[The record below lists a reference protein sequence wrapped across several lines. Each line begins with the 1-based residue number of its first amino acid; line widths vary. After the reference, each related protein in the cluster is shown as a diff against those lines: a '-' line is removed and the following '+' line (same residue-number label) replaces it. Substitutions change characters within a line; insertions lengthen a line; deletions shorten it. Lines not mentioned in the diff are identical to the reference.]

1 LFFKI
6 SPKDN
11 QYFMANKL
19 SLTSSNLSKARKVL
33 FTVTSLLDTNNIP
46 YHLEGG
52 TLLGIVRD
60 QELLPWDD
68 DVDIS
73 VPFEY
78 AQEILKLKWQ
88 LLLKGYRLSTRKSKK
103 DVGPI
108 KVGLY
113 SLFKI
118 KPIVGY
124 YLRWFTPG
132 SELVVLDLFI
142 KVKDQT
148 HTYWQAKEKVMRVE
162 NKFYESFETVDY
174 LGQTLK
180 VPNQY
185 RDYLTEKYG
194 NWSIPVKEWNC
205 GENELTIVKN

>member
-1 LFFKI
+1 
-6 SPKDN
+6 
-11 QYFMANKL
+11 MANKP
-19 SLTSSNLSKARKVL
+19 SLTSSNLSNARKVL
-33 FTVTSLLDTNNIP
+33 FTVTSLLDANNIP

-73 VPFEY
+73 VPLEY

-108 KVGLY
+108 KVGHY

-124 YLRWFTPG
+124 YLRWFTPD
-132 SELVVLDLFI
+132 SELVVLDLFM

-180 VPNQY
+180 VPNHY

>member
-1 LFFKI
+1 
-6 SPKDN
+6 
-11 QYFMANKL
+11 MANKP
-19 SLTSSNLSKARKVL
+19 SLTSANLTKARKIL
-33 FTVTSLLDTNNIP
+33 FTVTSLLDANSIP

-60 QELLPWDD
+60 QDLLPWDD

-78 AQEILKLKWQ
+78 AEEILKLKQQ
-88 LLLKGYRLSTRKSKK
+88 LLLKGYRMSTRKSKK
-103 DVGPI
+103 DAGPI
-108 KVGLY
+108 QAGQY

-118 KPIVGY
+118 KPLVGY

-132 SELVVLDLFI
+132 SELVVLDLFV
-142 KVKDQT
+142 KVKNQT

-174 LGQTLK
+174 LGQALK
-180 VPNQY
+180 VPNHY
-185 RDYLTEKYG
+185 REYLTEKYG
-194 NWSIPVKEWNC
+194 NWSIPVKEWDC

>member
-11 QYFMANKL
+11 QYFMANKP
-19 SLTSSNLSKARKVL
+19 SLTSANLSKARKVL
-33 FTVTSLLDTNNIP
+33 FTVTSLLDANNIP

-78 AQEILKLKWQ
+78 AQKILKLKWQ

-108 KVGLY
+108 KTGHY
-113 SLFKI
+113 SLFKV
-118 KPIVGY
+118 KPLVGY
-124 YLRWFTPG
+124 YFRWFVPG
-132 SELVVLDLFI
+132 SDLVVLDLF
-142 KVKDQT
+142 VKAKDNT

-162 NKFYESFETVDY
+162 NKFYKSFETVNY
-174 LGQTLK
+174 LGQALK

-185 RDYLTEKYG
+185 REYLTEKYG
-194 NWSIPVKEWNC
+194 DWSVPVKEWNC
-205 GENELTIVKN
+205 GENELTIVRS